1 MSKKKR
7 SITTW
12 SDVKAE
18 IVKFDQKQLV
28 KLVGDLFRLSKEN
41 ESFLNA
47 RFAIGEDPIEPY
59 RKTIEECMYPDIYSN
74 KPILIS
80 KAKKAI
86 SLYSKAVGDPLGE
99 VELMTCFVECGNNCT
114 LDLGDIDEGFYD
126 ALNRMYRRTIEKVI
140 GLPEAQQLIYKERL
154 KEIMTSSSHIG
165 WGYHD
170 MLFADY
176 YAAFSDDE

>member
-1 MSKKKR
+1 MPVKKTGPR
-7 SITTW
+7 P
-12 SDVKAE
+12 
-18 IVKFDQKQLV
+18 LV
-28 KLVGDLFRLSKEN
+28 ACAKYF
-41 ESFLNA
+41 
-47 RFAIGEDPIEPY
+47 FALCTLAG
-59 RKTIEECMYPDIYSN
+59 RTH
-74 KPILIS
+74 
-80 KAKKAI
+80 
-86 SLYSKAVGDPLGE
+86 SKAVGDPLGE